1 MSREAYIQ
9 ALLSLYCGLPDTAA
23 RKKPSLPDRQLAAHL
38 FDQGISLF
46 IMETALLLAVAR
58 RSTRDPEL
66 PPLPPI
72 RSLAYFLPVVEEL
85 QHDPPDPG
93 YLGYLRLRRDNM
105 VNFSTDRGER

>member
-23 RKKPSLPDRQLAAHL
+23 RRASLPDRRLATHL
-38 FDQGISLF
+38 FDRGISLMV
-46 IMETALLLAVAR
+46 IETALLLAVAR

-85 QHDPPDPG
+85 RRDPPDPG
-93 YLGYLRLRRDNM
+93 YLGYLRLRRDRM